1 MDNKRRGLFIL
12 LAVVLI
18 IAGTVGGYLTGNF
31 FGNTK
36 SITQETTAVNAD
48 GTKKSV
54 PLSDNRNTA
63 IVSAV
68 KKAGPAVVGITTK
81 VYDRN
86 IFDQQV
92 LVGEGVGSGVIIDK
106 AGYIVTNYH
115 VVAQANNRKVTV
127 SLSDGSSQPGTI
139 VGVDPLTDLAVVK
152 IDPTENMPVATL
164 GDSDQLQV
172 GEPAIAIGNPLGLE
186 FQGTVT
192 AGVISAL
199 HRTINMESQ
208 RFPLIQTDAAI
219 NPGNSGGALVNA
231 DGDVVGINSAKISQ
245 TGIEG
250 MGFSIP
256 INEVKP
262 IVKEL
267 IEKGKVVRAYLG
279 LGLLDKQNAAKYG
292 LQLKTDGL
300 LVARV
305 YSDGPAANSDI
316 NEGDIITAVG
326 EKSITNLMQ
335 LKQILDNHKPGESLD
350 LTVLSNGAEHTVS
363 ITLAHCRI
371 QRINKITGRQVES
384 EL

>member
-1 MDNKRRGLFIL
+1 MDSKKRGLFII
-12 LAVVLI
+12 LAIVLI
-18 IAGTVGGYLTGNF
+18 IVGAVGGYLTNDF
-31 FGNTK
+31 YSNTK
-36 SITQETTAVNAD
+36 RTITETTALTGD
-48 GTKKSV
+48 GPKKNV
-54 PLSDNRNTA
+54 PLSDNRNTP
-63 IVSAV
+63 IVEAV

-86 IFDQQV
+86 VFDQQV

-115 VVAQANNRKVTV
+115 VVAQANNKKVTV
-127 SLSDGSSQPGTI
+127 SLSDGSSQEGAI

-152 IDPTENMPVATL
+152 IAPPDNMPVATL

-186 FQGTVT
+186 FQGSVT

-199 HRTINMESQ
+199 HRTVDMESQ

-231 DGDVVGINSAKISQ
+231 DGDVVGINSEKIAH
-245 TGIEG
+245 TGVEG

-267 IEKGKVVRAYLG
+267 IEKGKVVRPYLG
-279 LGLLDKQNAAKYG
+279 LGLLDKSTAAKYG
-292 LQLKTDGL
+292 LQLKKDGL

-316 NEGDIITAVG
+316 SEGDLIVAVG
-326 EKSITNLMQ
+326 EKSMTNLME
-335 LKQILDNHKPGESLD
+335 LKQILDSHKPGESLE
-350 LTVLSNGAEHTVS
+350 LTVLSNGAERTVT
-363 ITLAHCRI
+363 IVLGTMPEAT
-371 QRINKITGRQVES
+371 N
-384 EL
+384 

>member
-1 MDNKRRGLFIL
+1 MDSKKRGLFII
-12 LAVVLI
+12 LAIVLI
-18 IAGTVGGYLTGNF
+18 IVGAVGGYVTNDF
-31 FGNTK
+31 YSNTK
-36 SITQETTAVNAD
+36 RTTTETTALTGD
-48 GTKKSV
+48 SPKKNV
-54 PLSDNRNTA
+54 PLSDNRNTP
-63 IVSAV
+63 IVEAV

-86 IFDQQV
+86 VFDQQV

-115 VVAQANNRKVTV
+115 VVAQANNKKVTV
-127 SLSDGSSQPGTI
+127 SLSDGSSQEGTV

-152 IDPTENMPVATL
+152 ITPPDNMPVATL

-186 FQGTVT
+186 FQGSVT

-199 HRTINMESQ
+199 HRTVDMESQ

-219 NPGNSGGALVNA
+219 NPGNSGSALVNA
-231 DGDVVGINSAKISQ
+231 DGDVVGINSEKIAH
-245 TGIEG
+245 TGVEG

-279 LGLLDKQNAAKYG
+279 LGLLDKSTAAKYG
-292 LQLKTDGL
+292 LQLKKDGL

-316 NEGDIITAVG
+316 SEGDLIVAVG
-326 EKSITNLMQ
+326 EKSITNLME
-335 LKQILDNHKPGESLD
+335 LKQILDSHKPGESLE
-350 LTVLSNGAEHTVS
+350 LTVLSNGAERTVT
-363 ITLAHCRI
+363 IVLGTMPDTT
-371 QRINKITGRQVES
+371 N
-384 EL
+384 

>member
-1 MDNKRRGLFIL
+1 MDSKKRGLFIL

-18 IAGTVGGYLTGNF
+18 IIGAAGGYLTGNF
-31 FGNTK
+31 FSNTK
-36 SITQETTAVNAD
+36 STTQETTVTND
-48 GTKKSV
+48 GNKKTV

-63 IVSAV
+63 IVAAV
-68 KKAGPAVVGITTK
+68 KKAGPAIVGITTK

-127 SLSDGSSQPGTI
+127 SLSDGSSQEGMV

-152 IDPTENMPVATL
+152 INPPEKMPVATL

-231 DGDVVGINSAKISQ
+231 DGDVIGINSAKISQ
-245 TGIEG
+245 TGVEG
-250 MGFSIP
+250 MGFSIH

-279 LGLLDKQNAAKYG
+279 LGLMDKATAAKYG

-300 LVARV
+300 LVARI

-335 LKQILDNHKPGESLD
+335 LKQILDSHKPGESLT
-350 LTVLSNGAEHTVS
+350 LTVLSNGAEHTVT
-363 ITLAHCRI
+363 I
-371 QRINKITGRQVES
+371 
-384 EL
+384 ELGTMPNAAD

>member
-1 MDNKRRGLFIL
+1 MDSKKRGLFIL

-18 IAGTVGGYLTGNF
+18 IVGAAGGYLTGNF
-31 FGNTK
+31 FSNTK
-36 SITQETTAVNAD
+36 STTQETTVTND
-48 GTKKSV
+48 GNKKTV

-63 IVSAV
+63 IVAAV
-68 KKAGPAVVGITTK
+68 KKAGPAIVGIMTK

-127 SLSDGSSQPGTI
+127 SLSDGSSQEGMV

-152 IDPTENMPVATL
+152 INPPEKMPVATL

-231 DGDVVGINSAKISQ
+231 DGDVIGINSAKISQ
-245 TGIEG
+245 TGVEG

-279 LGLLDKQNAAKYG
+279 LGLMDKATAAKYG
-292 LQLKTDGL
+292 LQLKNDGL
-300 LVARV
+300 LVARI

-335 LKQILDNHKPGESLD
+335 LKQILDSHKPGESLT
-350 LTVLSNGAEHTVS
+350 LTVLSNGAEHTVT
-363 ITLAHCRI
+363 I
-371 QRINKITGRQVES
+371 
-384 EL
+384 ELGTMPNAAD

>member
-231 DGDVVGINSAKISQ
+231 DGDVVGINSAKNSQ

-363 ITLAHCRI
+363 ITLGTLPDST
-371 QRINKITGRQVES
+371 N
-384 EL
+384 